1 MSLPA
6 QTYHSTVYRNFRN
19 IDATEFRRIV
29 RFYERYEKDITQLD
43 FEEYFELLVTYT
55 HSLFEIGEYRKHLS
69 KADKVI
75 STSIIQN
82 VTAIKGQ
89 EVYHTTLFRKAA
101 SHYNLQEYAQAKHI
115 LEELLKMNPYNAL
128 ASRLLGRVLRDDKPR
143 YIRHAR
149 AISIFL
155 YLLSALVI
163 CLEVLIVKPFYEQY
177 AFKVEILRN
186 TIFFVGVLLLIGSEL
201 FHRWNTYQYVHRFQ
215 ENVKKFK
222 ALKKLRNLTEL
233 SNLRDINCIEKEQ

>member
-1 MSLPA
+1 MSFQS

-19 IDATEFRRIV
+19 IDAAEFRRIV

-43 FEEYFELLVTYT
+43 FEESFELLVTYT
-55 HSLFEIGEYRKHLS
+55 HSLFEIGEYRKHLAV
-69 KADKVI
+69 ADKVI

-82 VTAIKGQ
+82 VTSVKGQ

-101 SHYNLQEYAQAKHI
+101 SHYNLQEYAQSKHI
-115 LEELLKMNPYNAL
+115 LEELLKMNPYNAI
-128 ASRLLGRVLRDDKPR
+128 ASRLLVRVLRDDKPK

-149 AISIFL
+149 AASIFL

-163 CLEVLIVKPFYEQY
+163 CAEVLIVKPFYESF
-177 AFKVEILRN
+177 AAATEIMRN
-186 TIFFVGVLLLIGSEL
+186 MIFFVGVLALVGSEL
-201 FHRWNTYQYVHRFQ
+201 WHRWRAHQYAHTFQ

-222 ALKKLRNLTEL
+222 AMKKLRNLTEL
-233 SNLRDINCIEKEQ
+233 SNLRDTNR

>member
-1 MSLPA
+1 MSFQS

-29 RFYERYEKDITQLD
+29 RFYERYEKDIVQLD
-43 FEEYFELLVTYT
+43 FEESFELLVTYT
-55 HSLFEIGEYRKHLS
+55 HSLFEIGEYRKHLAT
-69 KADKVI
+69 ADKVI
-75 STSIIQN
+75 STSIVQN
-82 VTAIKGQ
+82 VTTVKGQ

-115 LEELLKMNPYNAL
+115 LEELLKMNPYNVLSA
-128 ASRLLGRVLRDDKPR
+128 RLLLRVLRDDKPR

-149 AISIFL
+149 AASIFL
-155 YLLSALVI
+155 YLLSALII
-163 CLEVLIVKPFYEQY
+163 CVEVLIVKPFYGQ
-177 AFKVEILRN
+177 FTVSVEILRN
-186 TIFFVGVLLLIGSEL
+186 MIFFIGVLVLIGSEL
-201 FHRWNTYQYVHRFQ
+201 WHRWKAYEYVHSFQ

-233 SNLRDINCIEKEQ
+233 SNIRDMPRSENN